1 MPAMNSGA
9 LVRPATAADAAACLA
24 IYEPYVRQTVIS
36 FETEVPTVPQMA
48 GRIADFAASHA
59 WLVLERD
66 GELLGYA
73 YAHRLGE
80 RAAYDWSCETSIYVA
95 SAARGLG
102 VGRTL
107 YRALLER
114 LAGRGYRRAFALIA
128 LPNPAS
134 IAIHEGFGFE
144 TVGVLRRV
152 GWKFGA
158 WHDVAWMQRDLGEGG
173 AVDPPVAIR

>member
-24 IYEPYVRQTVIS
+24 IYEPYVRQTAIS
-36 FETEVPTVPQMA
+36 FETEVPTVSQMA
-48 GRIADFAASHA
+48 GRIADFAATHA

-66 GELLGYA
+66 GEVLGYA
-73 YAHRLGE
+73 YGHRLGE

-95 SAARGLG
+95 PAARGLG

-107 YRALLER
+107 YGALLEQ
-114 LAGRGYRRAFALIA
+114 LAQRGYRRAFALIA

-134 IAIHEGFGFE
+134 IAIHESFGFQ

-152 GWKFGA
+152 GWKFDT
-158 WHDVAWMQRDLGEGG
+158 WHDVAWMQCDLVPGDTGE
-173 AVDPPVAIR
+173 PPRAIT